1 MSAVTPSETFPM
13 EMSFEVRFCE
23 TDALQHV
30 SNTALVS
37 WFEAARDPIFRM
49 FTPTMDLQNWPLI
62 LASYKVDFLAQIF
75 YGKTVTVKTYISRLG
90 NSAFDVYQELWQ
102 DGNLCSTG
110 VTTMVH
116 FDYQQQ
122 RSAPIP
128 DNIKATLQ
136 AHFKAL
142 PND

>member
-1 MSAVTPSETFPM
+1 MSDVTPM
-13 EMSFEVRFCE
+13 EMSFDVRFCE

-49 FTPTMDLQNWPLI
+49 FTPTMDLKNWPLI

-75 YGKTVTVKTYISRLG
+75 YGKPVTVKTYISRIG

-102 DGNLCSTG
+102 ANILCAKG

-116 FDYQQQ
+116 FDYKTQ
-122 RSAPIP
+122 RSKAIP
-128 DNIKATLQ
+128 DPIKKALNS
-136 AHFKAL
+136 HFKAL